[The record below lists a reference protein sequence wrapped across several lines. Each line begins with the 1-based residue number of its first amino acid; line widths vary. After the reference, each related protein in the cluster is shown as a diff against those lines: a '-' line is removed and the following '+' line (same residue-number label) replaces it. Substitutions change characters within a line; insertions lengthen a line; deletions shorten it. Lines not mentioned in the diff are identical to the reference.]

1 MLSYNDRR
9 VILAYRLEDHYGN
22 SPYYYNGY
30 KAILPDG
37 YLCAYLNPCRFRE
50 SDYERFIHK
59 LDIYEYLLYPTAK
72 ILEGNEVLFKPKDI
86 ISKSKTGW

>member
-1 MLSYNDRR
+1 MLDYNNRKD
-9 VILAYRLEDHYGN
+9 ILAYRLEDQYGN
-22 SPYYYNGY
+22 SPYYYDGY
-30 KAILPDG
+30 KAVLPEG

-50 SDYERFIHK
+50 SDYKRFLYK
-59 LDIYEYLLYPTAK
+59 LDIYEYLLVPSAK